1 MGSQRAF
8 KDGAWTALVLVTT
21 TGYLIEEIVRI
32 LDLSQFENPPYYL
45 WNESAFG
52 LKIFI
57 CGSRITVSSFPDRLL
72 LKEAMHCALEVEGKP
87 ERDCE
92 VLFGAEFLQMPE
104 LKEVWNSVRENFH
117 YNV

>member
-1 MGSQRAF
+1 MTSKRRSLSNQF
-8 KDGAWTALVLVTT
+8 VLYFHLLH
-21 TGYLIEEIVRI
+21 GWR
-32 LDLSQFENPPYYL
+32 
-45 WNESAFG
+45 
-52 LKIFI
+52 
-57 CGSRITVSSFPDRLL
+57 SSFVVQELLFLSFHDRLL

-92 VLFGAEFLQMPE
+92 VLLAADFLQMTE